1 MEQKEQKEQKKQKEN
16 TIKVAKEPSLYADIG
31 GFKGFS
37 FQSNIDSINKL
48 YFGQGLV
55 ISKAPYIYRNEKDGK
70 YYLSAYCFK
79 IDDGENSKEIY
90 YPEAFLNLVF
100 YHDQKIYFVNSQNEL
115 LVYKIDEK
123 SCKKYKFAPKY
134 RNQKETNTD
143 PLKESDAISVDLNE
157 VRLKQIS
164 DKLIELSQNA
174 DVKSEYEFLCD
185 VIKNDFKESL
195 MEKSKQIRETI
206 SFIIKK
212 DDMNFTCEI
221 SKDSKEIDSIGN
233 WRKKISVNEGEISF
247 QAGIQSL
254 KRYVELKGKND
265 DAIKDIIANDFKC
278 PVLFK
283 NFKENIIPENKTLMC
298 EIKAGFA
305 VKDVVDQIEDRIKFI
320 KNCLFNKGEKPE
332 YFIGIVNLYSENVQ
346 KLSEFKNYEPNFGGN
361 VILLSAVDYEYHGI
375 NISYEINNEY
385 FLFNKIDKLEEK
397 LEKKIDNVQGNI
409 TKLNN
414 KFDDLNQKL
423 DSLFE
428 KFDEAGF
435 NIQEFIQNKKKPLK
449 EEKKNDDI

>member
-1 MEQKEQKEQKKQKEN
+1 MEQKEQKEQKEN

-90 YPEAFLNLVF
+90 YPEAFLNLAF
-100 YHDQKIYFVNSQNEL
+100 YHDQKIYFVNSLNEL

-123 SCKKYKFAPKY
+123 SCKKYKFAPQY
-134 RNQKETNTD
+134 RNSKETNTD
-143 PLKESDAISVDLNE
+143 PLKVSDAISVDLNE

-221 SKDSKEIDSIGN
+221 SKDSKEIDSVGN

-247 QAGIQSL
+247 QAGILSL
-254 KRYVELKGKND
+254 MKYVGFKDKNE

-283 NFKENIIPENKTLMC
+283 NFKENIIPENKTMMC

-305 VKDVVDQIEDRIKFI
+305 VKDVINQLEDRIKFI

-346 KLSEFKNYEPNFGGN
+346 KLSEFKNYEPKFEGN
-361 VILLSAVDYEYHGI
+361 VILLSVVDYEYHGLD
-375 NISYEINNEY
+375 ISYEINND
-385 FLFNKIDKLEEK
+385 FLLINEINKLHNDYEELK
-397 LEKKIDNVQGNI
+397 QEMKINF
-409 TKLNN
+409 KELNS
-414 KFDDLNQKL
+414 KL
-423 DSLFE
+423 DRLLQNYNGS
-428 KFDEAGF
+428 GF
-435 NIQEFIQNKKKPLK
+435 NNQHSGLS
-449 EEKKNDDI
+449 

>member
-1 MEQKEQKEQKKQKEN
+1 MEQKEQKKQKEN

-37 FQSNIDSINKL
+37 FQNNIDSINKL

-90 YPEAFLNLVF
+90 YPEAFLNLAF

-115 LVYKIDEK
+115 LVYKIDET

-143 PLKESDAISVDLNE
+143 PLKVSDAISVDLNE

-320 KNCLFNKGEKPE
+320 KNCLFNKEEKPE

-346 KLSEFKNYEPNFGGN
+346 RLSEFKNYEPNFGGN
-361 VILLSAVDYEYHGI
+361 VILLSVVDYEYHGL
-375 NISYEINNEY
+375 NISYEINND
-385 FLFNKIDKLEEK
+385 FLLINEINKLHNDYEELK
-397 LEKKIDNVQGNI
+397 QEMKINF
-409 TKLNN
+409 KELNS
-414 KFDDLNQKL
+414 KL
-423 DSLFE
+423 DRLLR
-428 KFDEAGF
+428 
-435 NIQEFIQNKKKPLK
+435 IWI
-449 EEKKNDDI
+449 

>member
-1 MEQKEQKEQKKQKEN
+1 MEQKEQKEN
-16 TIKVAKEPSLYADIG
+16 IIKVAKEPSLYADIG

-55 ISKAPYIYRNEKDGK
+55 ISKVPYIYRNEKDGK

-123 SCKKYKFAPKY
+123 SCKKYKFAPQY
-134 RNQKETNTD
+134 RNSKETNTD
-143 PLKESDAISVDLNE
+143 PLKVSDAISVDLNE

-247 QAGIQSL
+247 QAGILSL
-254 KRYVELKGKND
+254 MKYVGFKDKNE

-283 NFKENIIPENKTLMC
+283 NFKEKIIPENKTLMC
-298 EIKAGFA
+298 EIKADFA
-305 VKDVVDQIEDRIKFI
+305 VKNVVDQIEDRIKFI

-346 KLSEFKNYEPNFGGN
+346 KLSEFKNYEPKFEGN
-361 VILLSAVDYEYHGI
+361 VILLSVVDYEYHGLD
-375 NISYEINNEY
+375 ISYEINND
-385 FLFNKIDKLEEK
+385 FLLINEINKLHNDYEELK
-397 LEKKIDNVQGNI
+397 QEMKINF
-409 TKLNN
+409 KELNS
-414 KFDDLNQKL
+414 KL
-423 DSLFE
+423 DRLLQNYNGS
-428 KFDEAGF
+428 GF
-435 NIQEFIQNKKKPLK
+435 NNQQSSLSQKQPFE
-449 EEKKNDDI
+449 EEKKNEFA

>member
-1 MEQKEQKEQKKQKEN
+1 MEQKEQKKQKEN

-90 YPEAFLNLVF
+90 YPEAFLNLAF

-115 LVYKIDEK
+115 LVYKIDET

-134 RNQKETNTD
+134 RNKKETDTES
-143 PLKESDAISVDLNE
+143 LEESDAISVDLNE

-221 SKDSKEIDSIGN
+221 SKDSKEIDSVGN

-247 QAGIQSL
+247 QAGILSL
-254 KRYVELKGKND
+254 MKYVGFKDKNE

-283 NFKENIIPENKTLMC
+283 NFKENIIPENKTMMC

-305 VKDVVDQIEDRIKFI
+305 VKDVINQLEDRIKFI

-346 KLSEFKNYEPNFGGN
+346 KLSEFKNYEPKFEGN
-361 VILLSAVDYEYHGI
+361 VILLSVVDYEYHGLD
-375 NISYEINNEY
+375 ISYEINND
-385 FLFNKIDKLEEK
+385 FLLINEINKLHNDYEELK
-397 LEKKIDNVQGNI
+397 QEMKINF
-409 TKLNN
+409 KELNS
-414 KFDDLNQKL
+414 KL
-423 DSLFE
+423 DRLLQNYNGS
-428 KFDEAGF
+428 GF
-435 NIQEFIQNKKKPLK
+435 NNQHSSLSQKQPFE
-449 EEKKNDDI
+449 EEKKNDFV

>member
-1 MEQKEQKEQKKQKEN
+1 MEQKEQKKQKEN

-79 IDDGENSKEIY
+79 IADGENSKEIY
-90 YPEAFLNLVF
+90 YPETFLNLVF
-100 YHDQKIYFVNSQNEL
+100 YHNKKIYFVNSQNEL

-123 SCKKYKFAPKY
+123 SCKKYKFAPQY
-134 RNQKETNTD
+134 RNSKETNTD
-143 PLKESDAISVDLNE
+143 PLKVSDAISVDLNE

-233 WRKKISVNEGEISF
+233 WRKKISINEGEISF

-346 KLSEFKNYEPNFGGN
+346 RLSEFKNYEPNFGGN
-361 VILLSAVDYEYHGI
+361 VILLSVVDYEYHGL
-375 NISYEINNEY
+375 NISYEINND
-385 FLFNKIDKLEEK
+385 FLLINEINKLHNDYEELK
-397 LEKKIDNVQGNI
+397 QEMKINF
-409 TKLNN
+409 KELNS
-414 KFDDLNQKL
+414 KL
-423 DSLFE
+423 DRLLQNYNGS
-428 KFDEAGF
+428 GF
-435 NIQEFIQNKKKPLK
+435 NNQHSSLSQKQPFE
-449 EEKKNDDI
+449 EEKKNEFA

>member
-1 MEQKEQKEQKKQKEN
+1 MEQKEQKEQKKQKDN

-37 FQSNIDSINKL
+37 FQNNIDSINKL

-79 IDDGENSKEIY
+79 IDGKNPKEIY

-123 SCKKYKFAPKY
+123 SCKKYKFAPQY
-134 RNQKETNTD
+134 RNSKETNTD
-143 PLKESDAISVDLNE
+143 PLKVSDAISVDLNE

-221 SKDSKEIDSIGN
+221 SKDSKEIDSVGN

-247 QAGIQSL
+247 QAGILSL
-254 KRYVELKGKND
+254 MKYVGFKDKNE

-283 NFKENIIPENKTLMC
+283 NFKENIIPENKTMMC

-305 VKDVVDQIEDRIKFI
+305 VKDVINQLEDRIKFI

-332 YFIGIVNLYSENVQ
+332 YFIGIVNLFSENVQ
-346 KLSEFKNYEPNFGGN
+346 KLSEFYNYNPKFDGK
-361 VILLSAVDYEYHGI
+361 VILISVVDYEYHGI

-385 FLFNKIDKLEEK
+385 LLLNKVDKLEKEMK
-397 LEKKIDNVQGNI
+397 NSFKE
-409 TKLNN
+409 LNL
-414 KFDDLNQKL
+414 KFDFLLKKLDKLVPGFDSQEYNQNQK
-423 DSLFE
+423 
-428 KFDEAGF
+428 
-435 NIQEFIQNKKKPLK
+435 KPVE
-449 EEKKNDDI
+449 EEKKNDIV